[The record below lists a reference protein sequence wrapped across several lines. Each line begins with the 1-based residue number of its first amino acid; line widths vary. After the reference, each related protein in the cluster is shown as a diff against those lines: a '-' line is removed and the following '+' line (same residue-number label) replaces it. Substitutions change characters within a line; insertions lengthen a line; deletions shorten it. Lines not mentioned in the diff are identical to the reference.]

1 MEKHTVKVEGM
12 KCEGCAKK
20 VRESLESRREKMLRS
35 TWKRKRLNTSGMKR
49 SMV

>member
-20 VRESLESRREKMLRS
+20 VRERS
-35 TWKRKRLNTSGMKR
+35 EEHTSELQSQR
-49 SMV
+49 

>member
-20 VRESLESRREKMLRS
+20 VRESLSRVVKMLRS